1 MNAVLRTA
9 FEDEESYAAAP
20 PSEAY
25 VQRLLSDPTFIA
37 LLAVDGDE
45 AVGALAAYEL
55 RKFERERSELYIYDL
70 AVLESHR
77 REGVAT
83 ALITWL
89 QSYASTI
96 NAWVVYVQA
105 DPPDEPAVALY
116 DKLGTREEVY
126 HFDLPIVPARS

>member
-1 MNAVLRTA
+1 M
-9 FEDEESYAAAP
+9 
-20 PSEAY
+20 
-25 VQRLLSDPTFIA
+25 
-37 LLAVDGDE
+37 
-45 AVGALAAYEL
+45 
-55 RKFERERSELYIYDL
+55 
-70 AVLESHR
+70 LESHR
-77 REGVAT
+77 RQGVAT
-83 ALITWL
+83 ALIAWL